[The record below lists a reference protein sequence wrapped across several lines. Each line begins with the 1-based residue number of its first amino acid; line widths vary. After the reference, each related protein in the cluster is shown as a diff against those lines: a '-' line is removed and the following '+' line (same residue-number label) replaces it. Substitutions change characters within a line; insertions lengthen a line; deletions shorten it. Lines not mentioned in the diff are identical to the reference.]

1 MVKTDILGFGYSIRE
16 ELSTMSMPCLY
27 STGTQA
33 YIIRAC
39 SCMSG
44 RRWDIPLHL
53 HSNRHCRLFML
64 ICIDQ
69 MHLC

>member
-1 MVKTDILGFGYSIRE
+1 MYTDVIKIKNNCSYVKNGMVKTDILGFGFSIRE

-27 STGTQA
+27 ITGTQA

-53 HSNRHCRLFML
+53 H
-64 ICIDQ
+64 
-69 MHLC
+69 

>member
-27 STGTQA
+27 STGTHA

-53 HSNRHCRLFML
+53 H
-64 ICIDQ
+64 
-69 MHLC
+69 